1 MEEQQ
6 IKDFVH
12 RVSRD
17 ETLRKELTQD
27 PDSVITRE
35 GFSPRVAAIV
45 TKLVPHL
52 TLARGPIDTK
62 DVWW

>member
-6 IKDFVH
+6 IKNFVQ

-17 ETLRKELTQD
+17 EDLRKELTRD

-35 GFSPRVAAIV
+35 GFSPRVAAIIA
-45 TKLVPHL
+45 KLVPHL
-52 TLARGPIDTK
+52 TLVHSFEGSTDY
-62 DVWW
+62 WW